1 MTSSVSSFFLRD
13 TMLKRQGRTARARRV
28 PELTRSSSTS
38 CHPLNIILEEDESRI
53 SSRSP
58 SPIPSA
64 SSSGSRSPG
73 IKAKRRHANIAEIRI
88 ARDALMLADN
98 DLSPLDDSLFAPRPA
113 PRPPTESSS
122 PEQSP
127 DSFRLTFT
135 DASFKFPHPPM
146 PISGHV
152 SSPTRSISSLSSS
165 PCSQHGGM
173 PLTPSTSDDE
183 SSDFLNPRPVPVLP
197 LVITKHNPRPSS
209 PHEIS
214 ISPSLVQAFKE
225 PVSEADP
232 SCYASFLEDS
242 SDESDAESDSEWY
255 TRQFS
260 KILTLR
266 SPIPPSFPL
275 QNPSRPES
283 MSIPA
288 EIIARRRV
296 SKSLPPTPT
305 LSYRDS
311 LESFTG
317 PASPSKRSS
326 RIPKY
331 PPPPVPPIP
340 VHLRPESTSS
350 FTSCSKT
357 LPTTFR
363 RPPPRSSIPADC
375 DFELD
380 VEDHADDASSE
391 FSFSMYDIDLGEREG
406 EMFQSPVSSYSQSS
420 FDEEE
425 GLSAQEITFD
435 MDYPMMLPLSLPA
448 SPFDLEADFAMSL
461 EKLRTEDVE
470 VELPISAV
478 TNPEQEISEQI
489 PEVPQPAPQP
499 QELVVDDIFSP
510 VSSAFS
516 FSPAPSVQFHSY
528 PSPSASPALKHKV
541 YNDDERV
548 LKSKWSTSTL
558 GSVREEHER
567 RGASSKLR
575 LYFGGQ
581 SPAKSKRTSS
591 SAPKKVPP
599 TPTSPFGALI
609 SPRKTSRGFTTS
621 PSPPSASPSR
631 NGHGRAHSRGNSDV
645 MVIGYGGGG
654 VGVRRRGSVATVS
667 DAGSEESASSTSS
680 SGLRRKP
687 IPIEMFLRSD
697 LPVFLK
703 SATSA

>member
-1 MTSSVSSFFLRD
+1 
-13 TMLKRQGRTARARRV
+13 MLKRQGRTARARRV

-53 SSRSP
+53 PSRSP
-58 SPIPSA
+58 SPMRSA

-88 ARDALMLADN
+88 TRDAVLLADN
-98 DLSPLDDSLFAPRPA
+98 DLSPLDDTLFSPRPA

-135 DASFKFPHPPM
+135 DVSFKFPHPPM

-165 PCSQHGGM
+165 PCSQPDVM

-183 SSDFLNPRPVPVLP
+183 SFDFLNPRAVPVRP

-209 PHEIS
+209 PHDVS
-214 ISPSLVQAFKE
+214 ISPSLLQPFKE
-225 PVSEADP
+225 QVSEANP
-232 SCYASFLEDS
+232 HVPPYYASFLEDS

-283 MSIPA
+283 MSITADTITLPS
-288 EIIARRRV
+288 RRRI

-311 LESFTG
+311 LESFIG
-317 PASPSKRSS
+317 PASPSKRGS
-326 RIPKY
+326 RVPKY

-340 VHLRPESTSS
+340 VHLRPESISS
-350 FTSCSKT
+350 ITSCSKT
-357 LPTTFR
+357 LPTTAR
-363 RPPPRSSIPADC
+363 RPPPRSSIPADF

-380 VEDHADDASSE
+380 IEDHGDDASSE

-406 EMFQSPVSSYSQSS
+406 ETFQSPISSYSQSS
-420 FDEEE
+420 FNDDDES
-425 GLSAQEITFD
+425 LSAQEITFD
-435 MDYPMMLPLSLPA
+435 LDYSMMLPLSLPA
-448 SPFDLEADFAMSL
+448 SPFDLEADFVMGL

-470 VELPISAV
+470 VEVEQPSSALDA
-478 TNPEQEISEQI
+478 PKEEAPEQI
-489 PEVPQPAPQP
+489 PEVPQPASHP
-499 QELVVDDIFSP
+499 QELLVDDIFSP

-516 FSPAPSVQFHSY
+516 FSPAPSIQFHSS
-528 PSPSASPALKHKV
+528 PSPSPSPALKHKV
-541 YNDDERV
+541 YNDDEKV
-548 LKSKWSTSTL
+548 LKSRWSTSTL
-558 GSVREEHER
+558 GSVQEEHER

-581 SPAKSKRTSS
+581 SPASKSKRTSS
-591 SAPKKVPP
+591 SATKKIPP
-599 TPTSPFGALI
+599 TPTSPFGGFI
-609 SPRKTSRGFTTS
+609 SPRKPSRGYTHSPPGTS
-621 PSPPSASPSR
+621 PSRS
-631 NGHGRAHSRGNSDV
+631 GHSRGNSDV

-654 VGVRRRGSVATVS
+654 VGVRRRGSVTTVS

-687 IPIEMFLRSD
+687 IPIEMFLRGD
-697 LPVFLK
+697 VLLK
-703 SATSA
+703 SVTSA